1 MWIEIYQLTPVGTVI
16 TVELET
22 ICDTFSSLIWNVEY
36 YSCGAFEIYIAAN
49 AKNYAAFQI
58 GKLVGRSDDKT
69 HYGIIESVQL
79 QTDAE
84 NGDYLTVTGRFLMS
98 LLERRIIY
106 PALSFS
112 SNTRYSQMIYTAIR
126 LNCLQHDVRNLPGL
140 AYDTAT
146 GDCWEQQ
153 AQLQVSYANLMEWIY
168 QICEQVGGTANV
180 RLRKISDKQYDLAF
194 TLSAGTDRSVLQS
207 KNSPVIFSDTFQN
220 LLGFGYSVDAATRKN
235 VAYAFGAGEGED
247 RKRILCARGAEPE
260 QLERYEIY
268 VDAKDLQTTQ
278 QNDAGETVE
287 IPEDSYLA
295 MLKERGLEQ
304 LLPVSESSE
313 STIAVNN
320 PSYQYNVDYFV
331 GDYVTIQQNA
341 FGLEQSRIQLTGMI
355 ETFDQNGRSLTPT
368 FQTREV

>member
-1 MWIEIYQLTPVGTVI
+1 MMYEIFPDWRMTRQR
-16 TVELET
+16 ET
-22 ICDTFSSLIWNVEY
+22 AGSSKHNCK
-36 YSCGAFEIYIAAN
+36 SAN
-49 AKNYAAFQI
+49 
-58 GKLVGRSDDKT
+58 
-69 HYGIIESVQL
+69 
-79 QTDAE
+79 
-84 NGDYLTVTGRFLMS
+84 
-98 LLERRIIY
+98 
-106 PALSFS
+106 
-112 SNTRYSQMIYTAIR
+112 
-126 LNCLQHDVRNLPGL
+126 
-140 AYDTAT
+140 
-146 GDCWEQQ
+146 
-153 AQLQVSYANLMEWIY
+153 

-207 KNSPVIFSDTFQN
+207 ENSPVIFSDTFQN

-304 LLPVSESSE
+304 LLPAS
-313 STIAVNN
+313 
-320 PSYQYNVDYFV
+320 
-331 GDYVTIQQNA
+331 
-341 FGLEQSRIQLTGMI
+341 
-355 ETFDQNGRSLTPT
+355 
-368 FQTREV
+368 